1 MKITTKKGDK
11 GETGLFDGKRV
22 SKGTKVIEALGDL
35 DELQSFLGFCKNV
48 KGFDEELAGLVE
60 HLQDDIY
67 RIMSIIGYE
76 GKCPPSCKAISRF
89 DVEFLEGA
97 MDKYDVGDL
106 KKFVRP
112 GVDEFS
118 ARFNVAR
125 SICRR
130 AERAVVKLGDEEK
143 GLPEEIVKYLNR
155 LSDLL
160 FAIGA
165 R

>member
-35 DELQSFLGFCKNV
+35 DELQSFLGLCKNAEGV
-48 KGFDEELAGLVE
+48 DEELAGLVE

-76 GKCPPSCKAISRF
+76 GKCPPSCKAIERS
-89 DVEFLEGA
+89 DVEFLEMA
-97 MDKYDVGDL
+97 MDKYDLVDL
-106 KKFVRP
+106 KEFVRP
-112 GVDEFS
+112 GVDEFN

-125 SICRR
+125 CVCRR
-130 AERAVVKLGDEEK
+130 AERAVVRLGEK
-143 GLPEEIVKYLNR
+143 EKVDDKIIQYLNR